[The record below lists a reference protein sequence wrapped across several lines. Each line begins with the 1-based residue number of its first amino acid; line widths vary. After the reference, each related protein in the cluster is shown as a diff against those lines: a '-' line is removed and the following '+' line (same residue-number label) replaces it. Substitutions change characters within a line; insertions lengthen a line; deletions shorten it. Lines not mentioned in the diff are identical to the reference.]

1 MAGECGFVENKIDR
15 FEVER
20 ICVLPDPVNLRD
32 HLLNRSEP
40 ALFHGAASQWE
51 CAAWT
56 PEFLAARL
64 GELRTNFRLFSRSHG
79 NSGKSTV
86 METDCEFESATFT
99 EFIQWLNGCME
110 RSGSLS
116 RFHKNDYW
124 CYADYKYMAELF
136 HSCPDLRQ
144 SVNWGA
150 FGFPGRCGDESTI
163 WIGSKEA
170 STPCHLDTY
179 GCNLVAQIYGRKKW
193 TLFPPSETPNLY
205 PTRIPYEESSV
216 FSQVHMTYP
225 DLSRFPT
232 FASATR
238 YEVIL
243 QPGDVLFVP
252 KKWWHYV
259 ESLETSISINTWI
272 ELESDHIERVRE
284 ALIRTLVCA
293 LKKEEGA
300 NELSW
305 VNPSENIGTHEHNME
320 YLRKAMDA
328 VKEME
333 DKKESSEVGSILE
346 CGKQLGHTKDENNTI
361 YTDDLINCLTTPE
374 VIDLLTAQVLRKF
387 RISKTN
393 DLPKESLTVKPSSEY
408 RGTSLPLSIDSDH
421 AKDRINRSL
430 NEWEMKKE
438 PPRKRKHK

>member
-1 MAGECGFVENKIDR
+1 M
-15 FEVER
+15 
-20 ICVLPDPVNLRD
+20 
-32 HLLNRSEP
+32 
-40 ALFHGAASQWE
+40 ASQL
-51 CAAWT
+51 CK
-56 PEFLAARL
+56 
-64 GELRTNFRLFSRSHG
+64 LF
-79 NSGKSTV
+79 
-86 METDCEFESATFT
+86 F
-99 EFIQWLNGCME
+99 W
-110 RSGSLS
+110 S
-116 RFHKNDYW
+116 RFCGRSIFLKLCLPIHKKAANSLETNRRNDYW

-284 ALIRTLVCA
+284 ALIRTLFSFECHMTQLQGASPPQTFDDDQLLRCMNWTKQPTINIVNMKCSFRVLSCPVLLFLILVCA